1 MATATKA
8 GGRAGGDGA
17 GNGEAGG
24 GAGNG
29 KSNGGTRNGKS
40 NGGTRDGGTPP
51 PASRAVRYTVVGGL
65 LLALLAGVGGITVGI
80 LADQGYLPGDSMRE
94 VWNTPYGDHGSSESG
109 NASWASGDTLAA
121 ARADGVTG
129 YDARTG
135 ARRWRHEPGD
145 GATVC
150 SVSRTA
156 ADGVVLIA
164 QGTPSAPGE
173 PAKGAG
179 CATVTAL
186 DLTQG
191 RELWRT
197 TRVAATDL
205 IQDERDLVAVGGGL
219 AVVRDEDPDWPY
231 SWAGERP
238 GSVRPDRALRA
249 LDLRTGKPRWTART
263 PKGCVPYRVAA
274 AERQVLA
281 LLVCDRVDIR
291 LAAFDP
297 ANGKHRWTTPLDE
310 RRRVEPIP
318 HAPEFLSADPVVVRV
333 GSLDESGSDTFL
345 SFSADGRPQG
355 RIASGGINDDFEGD
369 RPAVAKVAYGR
380 LYLIG
385 SVFQDTV
392 TAFDLRSGER
402 LWRARLELRE
412 DALGLG
418 IAGGRV
424 TVPVDLYGSSA
435 EDGLVVLDADTGDE
449 RDLRTFPDSVA
460 SSTGDLQDVLFHE
473 GRLILART
481 EGYDRPFTAY
491 EER

>member
-8 GGRAGGDGA
+8 AGRAGGDGA
-17 GNGEAGG
+17 KKGKAGG
-24 GAGNG
+24 GGKNG
-29 KSNGGTRNGKS
+29 TANGGARNGGTPG
-40 NGGTRDGGTPP
+40 

-65 LLALLAGVGGITVGI
+65 LLAVLAGVGGITVGI
-80 LADQGYLPGDSMRE
+80 LADQGHLPGDSLRE
-94 VWNTPYGDHGSSESG
+94 VWNTPDDDNRPSDSG
-109 NASWASGDTLAA
+109 NASWASGDAVAA

-135 ARRWRHEPGD
+135 ARRWRHEPD
-145 GATVC
+145 RGAAVC

-164 QGTPSAPGE
+164 QGVPDLPG
-173 PAKGAG
+173 GAEGGEG
-179 CATVTAL
+179 CTTVTAL
-186 DLTQG
+186 DLRHG

-197 TRVAATDL
+197 TRVAATDE

-219 AVVRDEDPDWPY
+219 AVVRDEDPDRPY
-231 SWAGERP
+231 SWVGERP

-249 LDLRTGKPRWTART
+249 LDLRTGKPRWTARV
-263 PKGCVPYRVAA
+263 PKGCVPYRAAA

-281 LLVCDRVDIR
+281 LLVCDRDDIR

-297 ANGKHRWTTPLDE
+297 ADGKHRWTTELDE
-310 RRRVEPIP
+310 RRRVQPI
-318 HAPEFLSADPVVVRV
+318 ANASEFLSADPVVVRV
-333 GSLDESGSDTFL
+333 DSLDESGSDSFL

-355 RIASGGINDDFEGD
+355 RIASGGANEDFEGD

-392 TAFDLRSGER
+392 SAFDLRSGRR
-402 LWRARLELRE
+402 LWRARLGSGE

-418 IAGGRV
+418 IAEGRV

-460 SSTGDLQDVLFHE
+460 SSAGDLQDVLPGPD
-473 GRLILART
+473 GRLILARR